1 MSALN
6 SYRELATLG
15 RPLWVL
21 AGASLIN
28 RCGAMVLA
36 FITLYF
42 VKVLGFSLL
51 IAGTLTAVYSA
62 GSVLSAPVSAYLC
75 RRYSAWRV
83 LTLSVLLSGFVM
95 LLYPLVTTL
104 PVLVPVTLLFGCITE
119 VARPAGYTC
128 YGQLAPK
135 DRKREAFALHRLSV
149 NLGMSLG
156 PAIGGFLATIDY
168 RYIFW
173 ADGVTSILAALVLI
187 VWSAEVEL
195 QMPKKIEKA
204 AASPLPMRFR
214 LFILGNFFG
223 LLAFTQLFAGVPLFA
238 VEFVH
243 LSEARAGLLFTCNT
257 LLVLLFE
264 APVVHMTKS
273 WRLSRAL
280 TLGHLLQGSGLAL
293 LGLFPTFHGM
303 LVGVALFTAG
313 EMLQAPL
320 GLAYVNESVPVE
332 SLPAANSWLAGTGSV
347 AFLIGPPLT
356 ALSLQQL
363 GGTGHWS
370 IVGGLGLLAAV
381 WMWMLGEP
389 SDPRPGVAGPEGES

>member
-6 SYRELATLG
+6 SYRELTTLG

-51 IAGTLTAVYSA
+51 VAGTLTAVYSA

-83 LTLSVLLSGFVM
+83 LTLSILLSGLVM
-95 LLYPLVTTL
+95 LIYPWFTSLSAL
-104 PVLVPVTLLFGCITE
+104 IPVTLVFGCITE

-135 DRKREAFALHRLSV
+135 ERKREAFALHRLSV

-156 PAIGGFLATIDY
+156 PAVGGILATVDY

-173 ADGVTSILAALVLI
+173 VDGVTSILAGLVLI
-187 VWSAEVEL
+187 VWSAEVDL
-195 QMPKKIEKA
+195 QVPKETR
-204 AASPLPMRFR
+204 SSDPGPLPGRFR
-214 LFILGNFFG
+214 LFILGNFLG
-223 LLAFTQLFAGVPLFA
+223 LLVFTQLFAGVPLFA

-243 LSEARAGLLFTCNT
+243 LTEAKAGLLFTCNT

-264 APVVHMTKS
+264 APVVHVTKG
-273 WRLSRAL
+273 WKLSRAL
-280 TLGHLLQGSGLAL
+280 TLGHLCQGAGLAL
-293 LGLFPTFHGM
+293 LGFFPTFHGM
-303 LVGVALFTAG
+303 LAGVALFTAG

-320 GLAYVNESVPVE
+320 GLAYVNESVAPE
-332 SLPAANSWLAGTGSV
+332 NLATANSGIAGTGSV

-356 ALSLQQL
+356 ALSLEQL
-363 GGTGHWS
+363 GGSGHWS
-370 IVGGLGLLAAV
+370 IVGTLGFLAAV

-389 SDPRPGVAGPEGES
+389 SSSDR